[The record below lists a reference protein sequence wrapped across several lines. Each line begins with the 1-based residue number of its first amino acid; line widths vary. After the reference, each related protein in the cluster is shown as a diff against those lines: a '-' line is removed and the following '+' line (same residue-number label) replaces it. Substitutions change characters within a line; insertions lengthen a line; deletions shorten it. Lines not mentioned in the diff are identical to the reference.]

1 MRCVL
6 GLTTTILALALTTE
20 PAFARMITIE
30 AGDTAVVVDSKVV
43 CSASTARGH
52 VRVACFKSAAGK
64 PIEGSIGIS
73 IADTGRVAVNRVE
86 GDGSVAGVFQ
96 RSPQGAGGVFRVY
109 FGDRFRVAGT
119 PILCDVIR
127 GLATSPPLF
136 RGLKTRC
143 YRTNLRGPV
152 LQSFGVV
159 VSDRFAGV
167 FAFDRFGAPG
177 RDVYIQKQPG

>member
-1 MRCVL
+1 MRCAIGLAAATFALVL
-6 GLTTTILALALTTE
+6 TAE
-20 PAFARMITIE
+20 PASARMITIE
-30 AGDTAVVVDSKVV
+30 AGDTAVVIDSGVA
-43 CSASTARGH
+43 CLASTARGNA
-52 VRVACFKSAAGK
+52 RVTCFKSEAGT
-64 PIEGSIGIS
+64 PIEGTIGVS
-73 IADTGRVAVNRVE
+73 IADTGRVAVNRVRD
-86 GDGSVAGVFQ
+86 DGSVAGLFQ

-109 FGDRFRVAGT
+109 FGDRIRVAGT

-152 LQSFGVV
+152 PQSMGVV

-167 FAFDRFGAPG
+167 FAFDKFGAPG
-177 RDVYIQKQPG
+177 ADVYIHKQPG